1 MLLYQNLALTIH
13 KKCQYK
19 KYKKMPY
26 KNNELK
32 ILALTW
38 NEEFQLPD
46 GSYSVLGIQNYSEYI

>member
-26 KNNELK
+26 KNNEFK

-38 NEEFQLPD
+38 NEEF
-46 GSYSVLGIQNYSEYI
+46 